1 MQERRRALP
10 EKAMHSKIR
19 RILRKMFPLVF
30 WLAVWTACYFAI
42 HQDLLLAAP
51 WDVAKRFTFVTTAPF
66 WRSVGMSLM
75 RTAAAYGIGVALA
88 CVLAL
93 LCHACPLADEVIR
106 PALAVVRATPV
117 ASFIILALVWLSSS
131 NVPILAGVLMVT
143 PVVFANVREG
153 MAAVDPQLR
162 EMAHLFGWGRLKTLR
177 HVTIP
182 SVLPTF
188 LAACEACVGLC
199 FKATIAAEVIGVPKN
214 AIGSQLHSA
223 KIYLETDA
231 LLAWTVTVIVLSM
244 ALEKL
249 LCAAFERGKRRGNRA

>member
-1 MQERRRALP
+1 MLSSI
-10 EKAMHSKIR
+10 K
-19 RILRKMFPLVF
+19 RILRKSFPLVF
-30 WLAVWTACYFAI
+30 WLAVWTACYFAV

-51 WDVAKRFTFVTTAPF
+51 WDVARRFSFVSTASF
-66 WRSVGMSLM
+66 WRCVGMSLA
-75 RTAAAYGIGVALA
+75 RTAAAYVIGVAAA
-88 CVLAL
+88 CVLAV
-93 LCHACPLADEVIR
+93 LCHACRLADEVIR

-117 ASFIILALVWLSSS
+117 ASFIILALVWLSAS
-131 NVPILAGVLMVT
+131 NVPILAGVLMVG

-153 MAAVDPQLR
+153 ISAVEPQLL
-162 EMAHLFGWGRLKTLR
+162 EMAQLFGWGRFKTWR
-177 HVTIP
+177 HVVIP

-231 LLAWTVTVIVLSM
+231 LFAWTLVVIALSM
-244 ALEKL
+244 ALERL
-249 LCAAFERGKRRGNRA
+249 LRAAFERGKRRGNRA